1 MRFREDLDIN
11 FGIFWLPYQGRN
23 DDKELLEQFFNALAN
38 NSDIKR
44 ITSKFKCKHSSKA
57 ESSPIKIG
65 ILSNFWGEYHP
76 VNLHYSGII
85 NHLISTDIK
94 VEIIIG
100 NFVRQSEQNEIER
113 RYGTTVTR
121 LNKSFERNCKT
132 ISELELDLLLYP
144 DIGMSSDTY
153 LLGLARLAPVQA
165 VMSGHP
171 CSTGLNEIDYFISSQ
186 LMETESAQIN
196 YTEQLI
202 NFQKMPTSMKYVKSN
217 ENSEQAIKLD
227 DNKIKIGFIHSLF
240 KLTPDFDETLAQV
253 TEIDEKVDIIIINTH
268 PIHLKK
274 IKERWQAKHLKL
286 LERVKIIPKMGYHQ
300 FINLITQLDLV
311 VDPYGFGAG
320 TVFYQCM
327 ACGVPV
333 VTKPSNLLKTRVST
347 GGYNQM
353 QLTDPPIAKNNEEYI
368 EIIRNLVKCKN
379 ARNKLSLEIKERAAT
394 HLFNHEETLIEYEK
408 FIRDS
413 VKHSRRNE
421 KLPKHWKAL
430 QTLS

>member
-1 MRFREDLDIN
+1 M
-11 FGIFWLPYQGRN
+11 
-23 DDKELLEQFFNALAN
+23 
-38 NSDIKR
+38 
-44 ITSKFKCKHSSKA
+44 HSSKA

-100 NFVRQSEQNEIER
+100 NSVRQSEQSKIET

-121 LNKSFERNCKT
+121 LNKNFERNCKT

-165 VMSGHP
+165 VMAGHP

-202 NFQKMPTSMKYVKSN
+202 NFQKMPTSMKFIKPNNDS
-217 ENSEQAIKLD
+217 SEQAIELVN
-227 DNKIKIGFIHSLF
+227 NKITIGMIHSLF
-240 KLTPDFDETLAQV
+240 KLTPDFDETLEQV
-253 TEIDEKVDIIIINTH
+253 TEVDEKIDVIIINTNSNQ
-268 PIHLKK
+268 LKK
-274 IKERWQAKHLKL
+274 IKERWQAKSRKL
-286 LERVKIIPKMGYHQ
+286 LERVRVIPKMEYHQ
-300 FINLITQLDLV
+300 FMNFISQLDLV
-311 VDPYGFGAG
+311 LDPYGFGAG

-333 VTKPSNLLKTRVST
+333 VTKPSHLLKTRIAT

-353 QLTDPPIAKNNEEYI
+353 QLTDPPIAKSNEEYI
-368 EIIRNLVKCKN
+368 EIVKKLVKCDVIRK
-379 ARNKLSLEIKERAAT
+379 KLSVEIKERAST
-394 HLFNHEETLIEYEK
+394 HLFDHKETLIEYEK
-408 FIRDS
+408 FIRDA

-421 KLPKHWKAL
+421 KLPEDWKAS